1 MEWEDAL
8 EKLKLLLLF
17 ESKESFFT
25 ESIESTPK
33 LVEPLSV
40 NELSSPT
47 CANNFPRYE
56 KWVNLAEKKEK
67 KCHVSKSFICS

>member
-33 LVEPLSV
+33 LAEPLSV
-40 NELSSPT
+40 NELSSPPVQT
-47 CANNFPRYE
+47 IF
-56 KWVNLAEKKEK
+56 LGM
-67 KCHVSKSFICS
+67 KSG